1 MKLDP
6 TLKADWKM
14 EEPGWRLS
22 SKPKLGVN
30 KERGGK
36 WHSYITAQENPDNTP
51 RFRTMREAMI
61 DAENRY
67 VDSGEKGTK

>member
-6 TLKADWKM
+6 TLKANWKQL
-14 EEPGWRLS
+14 ESGWWCAS
-22 SKPKLGVN
+22 HPMIAVF
-30 KERGGK
+30 KEYNGR
-36 WHSYITAQENPDNTP
+36 WYSYIHHSELPKTTP
-51 RFRTMREAMI
+51 SFRTMREAMI